1 MVATAVLQ
9 ERETMDDVLATLA
22 TPFYALLDF
31 ALDAP
36 AAAVALATGIGLAT
50 AALILAG

>member
-1 MVATAVLQ
+1 MENVL
-9 ERETMDDVLATLA
+9 TTLA

-36 AAAVALATGIGLAT
+36 GATVALAASAGVAIAILLLA
-50 AALILAG
+50 A